1 MEESWT
7 WWCAPVILAMVGSV
21 KYEGL
26 GPSWSGQKVRPYLQN
41 NESREAGG
49 MAQAIKCL
57 PSKHE
62 GWNSNSRTTKKKKK
76 ETHVYDANLHLPS
89 SECVEGFPLFV
100 VVKLPPDHLTLVWIV
115 LSHLF
120 QK

>member
-41 NESREAGG
+41 NESREAGE

-76 ETHVYDANLHLPS
+76 KKEKKHMFMMQTYICH
-89 SECVEGFPLFV
+89 PLN
-100 VVKLPPDHLTLVWIV
+100 VWKAFHY
-115 LSHLF
+115 LLL
-120 QK
+120 